1 MGGVSWWAIVA
12 IWEHA
17 CTDQDS
23 LQLVSCTHSC
33 IKFTKVKLYD
43 KAPWRFT
50 SSSQVN
56 GDKDGCMHGGR
67 GFMMRCD
74 SWCRCRS
81 DKCVWEVVFFPWNV
95 IRIITMKITV
105 FFFIMSCK
113 KDPALF
119 WGSPVSLFLHYILL
133 WGNDFYVTLVSS
145 SSGSS
150 GVVQAVFTLPLH
162 SVVLINSGEFPLEEV
177 TDSFWCETSKALSGY
192 QQHLTDWTNTCI
204 LNAQHEFSS
213 LERDSNLV
221 LNNSRNSNVT
231 LHVTGH
237 CFTAHQLAK
246 HETSIWISKY
256 LLCVCVRQ
264 VWLTT
269 PLMPFFPRGPLG
281 TTTR

>member
-81 DKCVWEVVFFPWNV
+81 DKCVWEVVFFSLECNQNNYNENNC
-95 IRIITMKITV
+95 

-119 WGSPVSLFLHYILL
+119 WGSPVSLLHSFITFYSEVMISMLPSCPALLVPPVWCRLYLHCHYIL
-133 WGNDFYVTLVSS
+133 WCWSTA
-145 SSGSS
+145 GSFHWKRL
-150 GVVQAVFTLPLH
+150 Q
-162 SVVLINSGEFPLEEV
+162 
-177 TDSFWCETSKALSGY
+177 
-192 QQHLTDWTNTCI
+192 
-204 LNAQHEFSS
+204 
-213 LERDSNLV
+213 
-221 LNNSRNSNVT
+221 
-231 LHVTGH
+231 
-237 CFTAHQLAK
+237 TASDVKQAK
-246 HETSIWISKY
+246 HWVVTNNIWQTEQIH
-256 LLCVCVRQ
+256 V
-264 VWLTT
+264 
-269 PLMPFFPRGPLG
+269 F
-281 TTTR
+281 